1 MHPAIVLGVP
11 EMDADHAVIELMFE
25 RVSTTP
31 DAALAD
37 LFREIEAEV
46 IAHFAREETLMER
59 EGVPVLHCHQA
70 QHRLLLDEF
79 AGARPAEGAI
89 DAAALRGTLATLAT
103 FVEGHVGSVDRVTS
117 QFLGGTLDP
126 AVVAALR
133 LHAGAS

>member
-11 EMDADHAVIELMFE
+11 EMDADHAVIEPMFE

-46 IAHFAREETLMER
+46 IAHFAREEALMER

-70 QHRLLLDEF
+70 QHRLLLGEF
-79 AGARPAEGAI
+79 AAARPSQDGF
-89 DAAALRGTLATLAT
+89 DAAALRERFAVLAG
-103 FVEGHVGSVDRVTS
+103 FVAGHVGSVDRVTA

-126 AVVAALR
+126 ALVQALR
-133 LHAGAS
+133 LPDDAA